1 MVSDTTADRVLV
13 ITGAGDAFCSG
24 ADLSDRGCDLT
35 EASEHARF
43 SEIFAR
49 RGLTID
55 FGGSWL
61 LPFGGSWLLSRLIG
75 MADPDRRGGGRTKHH
90 THDRGVP
97 RRSRGTR
104 SARGVWG
111 RPRPP
116 HVQLVPTQP
125 DSETSTITLSGPLYF
140 TSTFA

>member
-55 FGGSWL
+55 FDGSWLLPFGGSWL
-61 LPFGGSWLLSRLIG
+61 LPFGGSWLLPWLIE
-75 MADPDRRGGGRTKHH
+75 MAPIPSEGGGRTKHH

-97 RRSRGTR
+97 RLRRGTP

-111 RPRPP
+111 VVLDPP
-116 HVQLVPTQP
+116 M
-125 DSETSTITLSGPLYF
+125 F
-140 TSTFA
+140 N